1 MAGERTS
8 SRKPSVSR
16 TSCTSFSERPLA
28 LRQAWKSQ
36 TARRDEML
44 CGVVS
49 SCFNIYLGSS
59 RRSVVSRCAHTAQHR
74 GLTLM
79 TITTPRH
86 LDKRM
91 YKQIRT
97 TAIMSYA
104 MIMTSY
110 ETAWSSWE
118 CAWHRPWLRT
128 PLVDTIQNKQSHQ
141 ASSCF
146 LLLQASLQALFRPW
160 PWFLRCHFAGHL
172 PYLLPNGWR
181 YRLLGPYELF
191 RVSYPCPYQAERRDR
206 GRVIPPKPGAAS
218 TIIGR
223 EAKGKN
229 HRPTSFFA

>member
-1 MAGERTS
+1 
-8 SRKPSVSR
+8 
-16 TSCTSFSERPLA
+16 
-28 LRQAWKSQ
+28 
-36 TARRDEML
+36 
-44 CGVVS
+44 
-49 SCFNIYLGSS
+49 
-59 RRSVVSRCAHTAQHR
+59 
-74 GLTLM
+74 
-79 TITTPRH
+79 
-86 LDKRM
+86 
-91 YKQIRT
+91 
-97 TAIMSYA
+97 MSYA

-110 ETAWSSWE
+110 EIAWSSWE

-181 YRLLGPYELF
+181 HRLLGPFELF

-218 TIIGR
+218 TIIGTR
-223 EAKGKN
+223 SKGEKITGQLLSSRSNQTAPIFLRQLFRRRAKCVISRYPACPVVRRYGHPKT
-229 HRPTSFFA
+229 RIKGCLGDY